1 MDKVGVRLGSSVVV
15 KRRLTRLTDLVH
27 EGTFKVS
34 NGRKFLQHLSVWII
48 DELGRGSVTLKF

>member
-48 DELGRGSVTLKF
+48 DELGRW